1 MAMDAIEVGALW
13 LHTLAMVIVLG
24 YYGIL
29 ARVVLPALRKALD
42 GEALVAAVPAVERRA
57 LPTVLLAIVLFVV
70 TGVYL
75 LATDDQYT
83 GVGDFSSTWSTMM
96 LVKHLVVVGMIALGV
111 VVDRLARAVGDT
123 SDEGLPQAL
132 DVLAL
137 AAEATMVLGV
147 IVLLL
152 TAVAQ
157 LA

>member
-1 MAMDAIEVGALW
+1 MDVIEVGALW

-42 GEALVAAVPAVERRA
+42 GEALVLAVPAVERRA
-57 LPTVLLAIVLFVV
+57 LPIVLLAIVVFVV

-75 LATDDQYT
+75 LATDSQYT

-96 LVKHLVVVGMIALGV
+96 LVKHLVIVGMIALGV

-123 SDEGLPQAL
+123 PDEGLPQAL
-132 DVLAL
+132 DVLSL

>member
-1 MAMDAIEVGALW
+1 MDAIEVGALW

-29 ARVVLPALRKALD
+29 ARVVLPALRKVLD
-42 GEALVAAVPAVERRA
+42 GDALVVAVPAMERRA
-57 LPTVLLAIVLFVV
+57 LPIVLLAIVLFVV
-70 TGVYL
+70 TGIYL
-75 LATDDQYT
+75 LVNGDQYA
-83 GVGDFSSTWSTMM
+83 GIGDFSNTWSTMM
-96 LVKHLVVVGMIALGV
+96 LVKHLLIVGMIALGV
-111 VVDRLARAVGDT
+111 VVDRLARAVGDA
-123 SDEGLPQAL
+123 SGEGLPRAL

-152 TAVAQ
+152 TAIAQ